1 VALVRVYCGLAAAE
15 PRQHPGAAGM
25 SLTIAMIDDVGRLLD
40 IRDVEDHPKGYA
52 SLSSLL
58 AERANGPY
66 SVMIAADSDQ
76 HLVTRLLAAA
86 GWALGIADHHAVDEF
101 ADRYVD
107 ELTDDAAEAL
117 ARRRAVGLARAL
129 HAGALTAT
137 ALPAPPEL
145 IDLKPLLAADS
156 AIATG
161 RHGATVAL
169 REVLRELYPA
179 ALRAYPDPADPV
191 ALAVMDALPEPGALA
206 GSANGRGRDAAAAA
220 DAATARL
227 TADGVADPAVIA
239 EAITALRVAIAET
252 PRRGVPRALAA
263 TVAETVRR
271 TVAAVRACDESRNV
285 LISALAQR
293 VWAPPAAPAGMAPAG
308 MAPAG
313 MAPVA
318 AGPPSAAVTRGPL
331 PPRMA
336 AQVTSPAA
344 MTSPAPVS
352 TGGLSA
358 TPTSARPASGSPHG
372 PRPVSAPPPPPGI
385 TPITDQRPGYRED
398 PQPSYWDD
406 PHSGHREVGVRAD
419 PQPVPWGSSHST
431 PAAPAATTNS
441 VPSAPAVS
449 PEDRWMPAPRVAPE
463 GPPPGSRSGWPTA
476 PPGDDWAAVPASAPP
491 ARPVAPPWQADDL
504 RRPELPSLRLVE
516 PTLPEEL
523 RDELGSYGGWSEP
536 PPLRL
541 VEPDDSIP
549 RSIPPVGSTEAD
561 GDLLIFAQARSAW
574 FTDHDDVAWNSTID
588 EGWRAAE
595 QATRPTVDDHTRAG
609 LPRRVPHANLVPGS
623 APVSDERPLRVVRDP
638 ASIAAHTSG
647 YFNGWRRGQE
657 VGGYALGTRS
667 GQSAGAW
674 DFARDDRMSG

>member
-25 SLTIAMIDDVGRLLD
+25 SLTIALIDDAGRLLD

-66 SVMIAADSDQ
+66 SVVIAADSDQ
-76 HLVTRLLAAA
+76 HLVSRLLAAA
-86 GWALGIADHHAVDEF
+86 GWALGIADHHSTDEF

-129 HAGALTAT
+129 HAGALAAT
-137 ALPAPPEL
+137 TVPAPPEL
-145 IDLKPLLAADS
+145 VDLKPLLAADS
-156 AIATG
+156 ALATG
-161 RHGATVAL
+161 RYGAAVAL

-179 ALRAYPDPADPV
+179 ALRAYPDPSDPV

-252 PRRGVPRALAA
+252 PRRGVNRALAA

-271 TVAAVRACDESRNV
+271 TVAAVRACDDSRNV

-293 VWAPPAAPAGMAPAG
+293 VWAPPAAPAAPVPAAAPAS
-308 MAPAG
+308 MAAAAPAAVAS
-313 MAPVA
+313 MSAPA
-318 AGPPSAAVTRGPL
+318 ATNGPL

-336 AQVTSPAA
+336 APV
-344 MTSPAPVS
+344 TSPAPVS
-352 TGGLSA
+352 AGGFPA
-358 TPTSARPASGSPHG
+358 APSARPASGSPNG
-372 PRPVSAPPPPPGI
+372 ARPVSAPPPPPPGI
-385 TPITDQRPGYRED
+385 TPITEQRPSYRDE
-398 PQPSYWDD
+398 PHPSYRDD
-406 PHSGHREVGVRAD
+406 PHPSYREFGARSD

-431 PAAPAATTNS
+431 PAAPAAAT
-441 VPSAPAVS
+441 APA
-449 PEDRWMPAPRVAPE
+449 PPAPAAPQEERWMPAPRVAPE
-463 GPPPGSRSGWPTA
+463 GPPPGSRSGWPTE
-476 PPGDDWAAVPASAPP
+476 PPADDWAAVPATPP
-491 ARPVAPPWQADDL
+491 TAASVAPPWQADDL
-504 RRPELPSLRLVE
+504 RPPELPSLRLVE

-523 RDELGSYGGWSEP
+523 RNELSSYSGWYEP

-541 VEPDDSIP
+541 VETDESIP
-549 RSIPPVGSTEAD
+549 RSIPPVDASESD

-574 FTDHDDVAWNSTID
+574 FTDHDDVAWDSTID

-595 QATRPTVDDHTRAG
+595 QAARPTVDDHTRAG

-623 APVSDERPLRVVRDP
+623 APGRDERPLRVVRDP